1 MSKYSRRDILKTIN
15 LGLLGSALSPANL
28 FATSFIQGLVSQA
41 NAQITGTDP
50 RTLITI
56 RAPGG
61 PHRWGFDGMLNPNGE
76 TLLPNP
82 YVVSHFGAVSGR
94 LSEPIYGTI
103 KYNGITVPHL
113 WSYSVP
119 TVGGGL
125 RPMTDLLNNMM
136 VLRGVDVID
145 GGHAGAMK
153 KQFMVPGA
161 SASIHGSH
169 ADASTKSPLASVWAS
184 RGNGAD
190 FQSRKSLQKIDL
202 YVGNRAGQNFISDI
216 MAPFKVNNSLATR
229 SLALANDAS
238 IQAAYAALK
247 TVKSDLSTTLRANV
261 KGADD
266 IIRSGIEDLSSVWLQ
281 LQSKYA
287 NLIKAAMNGNYPGL
301 NDLPVGGATRD
312 GQYNFDQGTNKI
324 VTLED
329 MRMMFHDGTGMDKTA
344 DMFACAEFMITR
356 GYTNSMCIDLSPFTN
371 LRFDKNDLARRE
383 NDNFDSHFIGRMT
396 ATFLMGMTV
405 PCFAACMLE
414 LIDVL
419 KSKTRYDGRNLW
431 NETVIQFGGEF
442 NRTAGWNPDD
452 LSPGTGTGHGPDSSV
467 FSHWSG
473 AIRGP
478 IVVGNII
485 NRNRGTYQAKVEPGT
500 IGAAAKIPELNGR
513 VAGTGDMLNS
523 LAALLRVPPPNP
535 NNMSLVASDGT
546 SLIGPPKIVPFT
558 EG

>member
-1 MSKYSRRDILKTIN
+1 MSKFSRRDVLKTIN
-15 LGLLGSALSPANL
+15 LSVLGSALSPANL

-50 RTLITI
+50 RALITI

-61 PHRWGFDGMLNPNGE
+61 PQRWGFDGMLNPNGE

-82 YVVSHFGAVSGR
+82 YIASHFGAVGGR

-136 VLRGVDVID
+136 VLRGIDVVD
-145 GGHAGAMK
+145 GGHAGAQK
-153 KQFMVPGA
+153 KQYMVPGA
-161 SASIHGSH
+161 SASIHGTH
-169 ADASTKSPLASVWAS
+169 ADVSMKSPLSSVWAS
-184 RGNGAD
+184 GGNGAD
-190 FQSRKSLQKIDL
+190 FQSRRSLQKIDL
-202 YVGNRAGQNFISDI
+202 YVGYNANQNFIADI
-216 MAPFKVNNSLATR
+216 MAPFKVNNTVATR
-229 SLALANDAS
+229 ALALANDAS
-238 IQAAYAALK
+238 IQAAYASLN
-247 TVKSDLSTTLRANV
+247 TVKSDLGSTLRANV

-266 IIRSGIEDLSSVWLQ
+266 IVRSGIEDLSTVWVALKT
-281 LQSKYA
+281 KYA
-287 NLIKAAMNGNYPGL
+287 NLIKAALVGNYPGL
-301 NDLPVGGATRD
+301 NDMPVGGTTRD

-324 VTLED
+324 VTLDD
-329 MRMMFHDGTGMDKTA
+329 MRTMFHAGTGMGRTA
-344 DMFACAEFMITR
+344 EMFACAEFMITR
-356 GYTNSMCIDLSPFTN
+356 GYTNSMCIDIGTLSD
-371 LRFDKNDLARRE
+371 LKFDKTDLARSE
-383 NDNFDSHFIGRMT
+383 NDNYDSHFIGRMT
-396 ATFLMGMTV
+396 STFLWGMTV

-414 LIDVL
+414 FIDVL

-431 NETVIQFGGEF
+431 NESVIHFGGEF
-442 NRTAGWNPDD
+442 NRTAPWYAADTN
-452 LSPGTGTGHGPDSSV
+452 PGTGTDHGPGSSV

-485 NRNRGTYQAKVEPGT
+485 DKNRSDYYVAREPGT
-500 IGAAAKIPELNGR
+500 VGLGAKIPELNNR
-513 VAGTGDMLNS
+513 IAGTGDMLNS
-523 LAALLRVPPPNP
+523 LASLLRVPPPNP

-546 SLIGPPKIVPFT
+546 SLIGPPKIVPRA